1 MNRREL
7 LKGIAAVP
15 LCPLFIHL
23 GGSKSSTIRI
33 VMFVDES
40 VIPANIVSKMFKGK
54 LPVEPI
60 IIPVSVLP
68 PGRSIDDVVKV
79 KGGPAYTE
87 YCLDYEQT
95 VLLCTS
101 LRGHWQPAGAPL
113 PKEQWTR
120 RSENRVLTIAITGW
134 TGHESSFWHLTHCHP
149 KIAAP

>member
-15 LCPLFIHL
+15 LCLLFIHL

-95 VLLCTS
+95 VLLC
-101 LRGHWQPAGAPL
+101 
-113 PKEQWTR
+113 
-120 RSENRVLTIAITGW
+120 
-134 TGHESSFWHLTHCHP
+134 
-149 KIAAP
+149 